1 MRENEEWLEASGD
14 AKEDILELLDMIERG
29 FDHIEY
35 RIANIDREHSKYVR
49 ATVTRMNY
57 LLSEE
62 SDTKGLIISTK
73 KSAVYV
79 RSC

>member
-1 MRENEEWLEASGD
+1 MDIKKCLREMRENEEWLEASGD

-57 LLSEE
+57 LLSKFG
-62 SDTKGLIISTK
+62 KGVSTGQ
-73 KSAVYV
+73 SE
-79 RSC
+79 